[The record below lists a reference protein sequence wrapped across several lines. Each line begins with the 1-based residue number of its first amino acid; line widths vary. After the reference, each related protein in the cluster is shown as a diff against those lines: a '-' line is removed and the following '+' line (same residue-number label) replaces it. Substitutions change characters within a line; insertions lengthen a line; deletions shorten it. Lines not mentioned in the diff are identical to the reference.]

1 MTIDA
6 LFRLDGKTA
15 LVTGSSR
22 GLGRSMALALA
33 GAGADII
40 LTGRSEKTL
49 IDTVGKIKALG
60 RKAVSV
66 TVDMRKPEN
75 CEAGFRHCL
84 ARHGPIH
91 ILINNIG
98 NRINAD
104 SVEEQSLEDWT
115 DSLHFNATS
124 CFLGTKIIGGA
135 MLERGE
141 GGRIINI
148 ASMNAFVSN
157 QGIGGRGYEASKAA
171 IVQFTRA
178 VAADWAAQGV
188 TVNAICPGLFMT
200 DKNREWN
207 QKKPEVIETLV
218 RGIPMRRPG
227 KPEEIGP
234 LAVFLASDASSYM
247 TGAALVIDGGYTLW

>member
-1 MTIDA
+1 MTMDDMFC
-6 LFRLDGKTA
+6 LHGRTA

-33 GAGADII
+33 RAGADII
-40 LTGRSEKTL
+40 LTGRCEKTL
-49 IDTVGKIKALG
+49 ADTAGEIEAFG
-60 RKAVSV
+60 RKAFPVAG
-66 TVDMRKPEN
+66 DMSGPEN
-75 CEAGFRHCL
+75 CEAGFRRCIEQ
-84 ARHGPIH
+84 HGPIH

-98 NRINAD
+98 NRMSAD
-104 SVEEQSLEDWT
+104 TVEAQSLEGWT
-115 DSLHFNATS
+115 ESLHFNATS

-157 QGIGGRGYEASKAA
+157 RGIGGRGYEASKAA
-171 IVQFTRA
+171 VVQFTRA
-178 VAADWAAQGV
+178 VAADWAARGV
-188 TVNAICPGLFMT
+188 TVNVICPGLFMT
-200 DKNREWN
+200 DTNREWN
-207 QKKPEVIETLV
+207 EKKPEVIETLV

-227 KPEEIGP
+227 EPDEIGP